1 MDMQLEIPDAWNAL
15 DVSDWHGSILIVGA
29 SNSGKSTFA
38 RYLYTRLLSVHPRVG
53 YLDAD
58 VGQSS
63 LGTPATITM
72 AIRHGENERSFPPT
86 GPRRVCFV
94 GNNTPLRHIPVI
106 LLSLY
111 RMQLFAIQQQVDAL
125 VVDTS
130 GLIDPLHGG
139 TDLKWGKVELFRPCR
154 VVAFQRKE
162 ELEPILAPLR
172 HLSGVRLHELPVAEA
187 VRRRAYEE
195 RCAYRAARYRDYFV
209 DAQRIPLSYSKL
221 AVFPEPRFLPGRL
234 VGLEGRDGFILA
246 LGIVE
251 RADERVLWLQTPWSG
266 RGRVAALRLGDL
278 LLNGRTFQ
286 EMRIRN
292 WEL

>member
-1 MDMQLEIPDAWNAL
+1 MDTQLEIPDAWNAL
-15 DVSDWHGSILIVGA
+15 DVSGWRGSILILGA
-29 SNSGKSTFA
+29 SNTGKSTFA
-38 RYLYTRLLSVHPRVG
+38 RYLYTRLLSVHQQVG

-63 LGTPATITM
+63 LGAPATITM
-72 AIRHGENERSFPPT
+72 AIRGSEDERAFPPA

-94 GNNTPLRHIPVI
+94 GNNTPLRHIPIV

-111 RMQLFAIQQQVDAL
+111 RMQLFAVHRQVDTL

-139 TDLKWGKVELFRPCR
+139 ADLKWGKVELFRPCQ
-154 VVAFQRKE
+154 VVAFQREE
-162 ELEPILAPLR
+162 ELEPILVPLR
-172 HLSGVRLHELPVAEA
+172 HMSGVCLYELPVAEA
-187 VRRRAYEE
+187 VRRRAYAE
-195 RCAYRAARYRDYFV
+195 RRAYRAARYRDYFV
-209 DAQRIPLSYSKL
+209 DAQRIPLPYTKL
-221 AVFPEPRFLPGRL
+221 AVFPKPTFLPGRL
-234 VGLEGRDGFILA
+234 VGLEGRDGFTLA

-251 RADERVLWLQTPWSG
+251 RADERVLWLRTPWSG
-266 RGRVAALRLGDL
+266 QGQVAAVRLGDL
-278 LLNGRTFQ
+278 LLDERTFQ